1 LVNFE
6 WGTAGQ
12 WAGTFAA
19 IVIAVWGALSR
30 RDQKAFDELKTSLNE
45 AVHDLRED
53 DERQFE
59 RIDRLEADVTAVK
72 VEIKHLPTRDEFHQI
87 DVKVSRIDAKIDARF
102 DAMTQKIDTV
112 IQQNERAQDRLAER
126 EDRDL
131 REGLRR

>member
-1 LVNFE
+1 LVTFE

-53 DERQFE
+53 DARQFE
-59 RIDRLEADVTAVK
+59 RIDRLEADVTAVQ

-126 EDRDL
+126 EDRE
-131 REGLRR
+131 REFRR

>member
-6 WGTAGQ
+6 WGTASQ
-12 WAGTFAA
+12 WAGTGAA

-30 RDQKAFDELKTSLNE
+30 RDQKAFDELKTSLND

-53 DERQFE
+53 DARQFE
-59 RIDRLEADVTAVK
+59 RIDKLESDVTALK
-72 VEIKHLPTRDEFHQI
+72 VEIKHLPTREEFHQI
-87 DVKVSRIDAKIDARF
+87 DVKVTRIDAKIDARF
-102 DAMTQKIDTV
+102 DAITQKIDTV

-131 REGLRR
+131 REGVRR

>member
-1 LVNFE
+1 LVTFE

-30 RDQKAFDELKTSLNE
+30 RDQKAFDELKASLNE

-53 DERQFE
+53 DARQFE

-126 EDRDL
+126 EDRE
-131 REGLRR
+131 REFRK

>member
-1 LVNFE
+1 VNFE

>member
-1 LVNFE
+1 LVTFE

-53 DERQFE
+53 DARQFE

-126 EDRDL
+126 EDRE
-131 REGLRR
+131 REFRK